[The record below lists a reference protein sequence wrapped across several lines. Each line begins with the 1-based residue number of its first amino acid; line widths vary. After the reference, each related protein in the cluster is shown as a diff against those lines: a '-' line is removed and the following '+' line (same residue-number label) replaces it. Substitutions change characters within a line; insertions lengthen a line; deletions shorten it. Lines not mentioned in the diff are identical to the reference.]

1 MFCCWLKSM
10 YLFWHSCSSFVRTPQ
25 PGEFCVRQSLG
36 RAPTVAYLKLSM
48 QNMNRTF
55 TFGTLKAL
63 HNFISTVQEENA
75 CLITLPV
82 NKYNLFCDFCFFF
95 SAKSVL
101 DVCTHSSPL
110 HFTAM
115 SLSLQINLLQPLLPG
130 ETKAEF
136 LILTH
141 QCLSCRL
148 LFVPMLNSRGL
159 RVFKP

>member
-1 MFCCWLKSM
+1 
-10 YLFWHSCSSFVRTPQ
+10 
-25 PGEFCVRQSLG
+25 
-36 RAPTVAYLKLSM
+36 M

-55 TFGTLKAL
+55 TFGALKAL
-63 HNFISTVQEENA
+63 HNFISTVQEEHV

-82 NKYNLFCDFCFFF
+82 NKYNLFCDFCFTFF

-101 DVCTHSSPL
+101 YVSTHSSPL
-110 HFTAM
+110 HFAAM
-115 SLSLQINLLQPLLPG
+115 SLSLQINLLQPLLQG

-141 QCLSCRL
+141 QCLSCCL